1 MLLYDCSNKMA
12 EIVDNF
18 FHVITSSFYHD
29 VCYDQKM
36 EKGKN
41 YARNYCIMSTG
52 ECNLKEIR
60 DYYNKI
66 SGEIYNDFMKENN
79 YPEKD
84 LDSYEVGVALSEYEQ
99 SYYDS
104 TGEDFTII
112 ELGIYE
118 SFKDSWVCADITVKI
133 GYDSYPFL
141 TKTIRSI
148 DGTCAGIE
156 KELYKVAESFIK
168 D

>member
-1 MLLYDCSNKMA
+1 MLIYDCSNKM
-12 EIVDNF
+12 EKLVNNF
-18 FHVITSSFYHD
+18 FTIITSSFYHD
-29 VCYDQKM
+29 VCYDQKT

-41 YARNYCIMSTG
+41 YARNSCIMSTG
-52 ECNLKEIR
+52 ECSLKEVR
-60 DYYNKI
+60 GYYNEI

-79 YPEKD
+79 YTEKD

-112 ELGIYE
+112 ELEIYE
-118 SFKDSWVCADITVKI
+118 SFKDSWICADITVKI
-133 GYDSYPFL
+133 GHDSYPFL
-141 TKTIRSI
+141 IKTVKSV
-148 DGTCAGIE
+148 DGTCEGIE
-156 KELYKVAESFIK
+156 KDLYKVAESFIK

>member
-1 MLLYDCSNKMA
+1 MLLYDCSDEMEKLVN
-12 EIVDNF
+12 NF
-18 FHVITSSFYHD
+18 FTIITSSFYHD
-29 VCYDQKM
+29 VCYDQKT

-52 ECNLKEIR
+52 ECSLKEVR
-60 DYYNKI
+60 GYYNEI
-66 SGEIYNDFMKENN
+66 SGEMYNDFMKENDYTEN
-79 YPEKD
+79 D

-112 ELGIYE
+112 ELEIYE
-118 SFKDSWVCADITVKI
+118 SFKDSWVCADITVRL
-133 GYDSYPFL
+133 GYGSIPFL
-141 TKTIRSI
+141 TKTIRSV
-148 DGTCAGIE
+148 DGTCEGIE

-168 D
+168 G